1 MRIYISAD
9 MEGIAG
15 IVRREQLIPGER
27 LYEEARG
34 LLTDEVNAVVDGWVR
49 LGAERIVVK
58 DAHYSGLNLLLRDL
72 HPAAEY
78 CFGGLRSVD
87 RFPGLDGTF
96 DGAVLLGYHA
106 MAGTLRAIRDHTM
119 TAAEWQSVR
128 LNGVPMGEIALDALL
143 FGLHSVPVLLVTGD
157 DKACAEA
164 ERFLPSVGT
173 LQTKIG
179 LGRHAGLLR
188 APRAVCAAYPE
199 QLELAW
205 RRRAKIAPL
214 RLEGPYQL
222 EIRYTA
228 TDQLDGLAFDDP
240 RDRRLDG
247 VTVLYSDDNLL
258 RLFQRAL

>member
-34 LLTDEVNAVVDGWVR
+34 LLTDEVNVVVEGWLR

-58 DAHYSGLNLLLRDL
+58 DAHYSGFNLVPREL

-78 CFGGLRSVD
+78 CFGGLRAKD
-87 RFPGLDGTF
+87 RFPGLDSTF

-143 FGLHSVPVLLVTGD
+143 FGLHNVPILLVTGD

-164 ERFLPSVGT
+164 GRFLPGVGT
-173 LQTKIG
+173 LQTKLG
-179 LGRHAGLLR
+179 LGRHAGLLL
-188 APRAVCAAYPE
+188 APRAVYAAYPE

-205 RRRAKIAPL
+205 QRRAHVAPL
-214 RLEGPYQL
+214 RLAGPYQL

-228 TDQLDGLAFDDP
+228 TDLLDGRVFEDP

-247 VTVLYSDDNLL
+247 VTALYSDDDLARLL
-258 RLFQRAL
+258 QRAL